1 MSRQLAARILE
12 KLGLTADTVKEIE
25 TISYHDLA
33 QAANAAR
40 AEMSAAMGCRIGFH
54 PIADGSYYLGD
65 PFDVG
70 FREET
75 KHIPLMI
82 GSVIAEFMPS
92 VEDPRAKNQSR
103 YRWSEDLTDELLR
116 AKYGD
121 KAPALVQAFLAAYP
135 DRIPADLL
143 FVDGM
148 VRRASVEF
156 ARLRAGMSEAGTYN
170 YLFCHELPDMG
181 GSIPG
186 HNCDIPYAFHN
197 AQYLEPFY
205 LPGATEKVQDTLC
218 GAFVNFARTGNP
230 NGDHVPHWEAV
241 STDNGAAML
250 IDTRS
255 ETRYAHDQ
263 ALMDILPAELP
274 AYLRVQKKGK

>member
-1 MSRQLAARILE
+1 MTGGKVSRQLAARILE

-92 VEDPRAKNQSR
+92 VEDAKPGDVIFFEGTMGEDTGGITHCGLYVGNNMMIHCGNPCS
-103 YRWSEDLTDELLR
+103 YADLTDS
-116 AKYGD
+116 YW
-121 KAPALVQAFLAAYP
+121 Q
-135 DRIPADLL
+135 
-143 FVDGM
+143 
-148 VRRASVEF
+148 
-156 ARLRAGMSEAGTYN
+156 
-170 YLFCHELPDMG
+170 
-181 GSIPG
+181 
-186 HNCDIPYAFHN
+186 
-197 AQYLEPFY
+197 Q
-205 LPGATEKVQDTLC
+205 
-218 GAFVNFARTGNP
+218 
-230 NGDHVPHWEAV
+230 
-241 STDNGAAML
+241 
-250 IDTRS
+250 
-255 ETRYAHDQ
+255 
-263 ALMDILPAELP
+263 
-274 AYLRVQKKGK
+274 